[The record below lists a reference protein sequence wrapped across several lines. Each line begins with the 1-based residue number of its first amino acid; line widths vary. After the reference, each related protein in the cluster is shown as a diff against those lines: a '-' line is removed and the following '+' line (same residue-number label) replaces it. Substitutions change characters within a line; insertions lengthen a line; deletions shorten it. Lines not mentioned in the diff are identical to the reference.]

1 MGCEINVS
9 IIMDKYGNKTKV
21 KRELII
27 ATRNKG
33 KFSEIVEG
41 LKDLPLEF
49 FSLDDRKEI
58 PQGFSVLETA
68 STFEGNAILKA
79 MTIGKMTS
87 ILTLSDDSG
96 LEVDALG
103 GRPGVL
109 SARYVQ
115 GTDEDRFRKLL
126 EEMKDAPDE
135 KRGAQFHAVIALYDP
150 ATERVRTCEGICR
163 GVITRE
169 PQGNGGFGYD
179 PIFYHEG
186 LGKTIAQMSLEEKN
200 RASHRGFALQGVRK
214 VLAQDF

>member
-1 MGCEINVS
+1 MQ
-9 IIMDKYGNKTKV
+9 
-21 KRELII
+21 RELII

-41 LKDLPLEF
+41 LKDLPFEF
-49 FSLDDRKEI
+49 LSLDDRKEI
-58 PQGFSVLETA
+58 PQDFSVSETA
-68 STFEGNAILKA
+68 PTFKGNAILKA
-79 MTIGKMTS
+79 TTIGKMTG

-96 LEVDALG
+96 LEVDVLG

-126 EEMKDAPDE
+126 EEMKDVPDKE
-135 KRGAQFHAVIALYDP
+135 RGAQFHAVIALYNP
-150 ATERVRTCEGICR
+150 ATGEIRTCEGICR

-179 PIFYHEG
+179 PVFYHEG
-186 LGKTIAQMSLEEKN
+186 FGKTIAQMSLEEKN
-200 RASHRGFALQGVRK
+200 RVSHRGIALRGVQK
-214 VLAQDF
+214 IFLEEL

>member
-1 MGCEINVS
+1 M
-9 IIMDKYGNKTKV
+9 

-33 KFSEIVEG
+33 KFAEIVAG
-41 LKDLPLEF
+41 FKDLPFEF

-58 PQGFSVLETA
+58 PKKFSVPETA
-68 STFEGNAILKA
+68 PTFEGNAILKA
-79 MTIGKMTS
+79 TAIGKMTG

-126 EEMKDAPDE
+126 KELEDVPDE

-150 ATERVRTCEGICR
+150 ATEMIRTCEGICR
-163 GVITRE
+163 GTIARE
-169 PQGNGGFGYD
+169 PKGNGGFGYD
-179 PIFYHEG
+179 PIFYHEE

-200 RASHRGFALQGVRK
+200 SISHRGIALRGVRK
-214 VLAQDF
+214 LLMQDF